1 MDKIIEIAYLEERI
15 KANQSLLRH
24 HKLLLSTKKML
35 RAENKKWEKKRLK
48 LRDEVNREGKVRIR

>member
-1 MDKIIEIAYLEERI
+1 MDKIVEIAYLEERI
-15 KANQSLLRH
+15 RGNQSLLRH

-35 RAENKKWEKKRLK
+35 QAETKKLEKKRLK